1 MTKTTG
7 ANPYKP
13 ATPEPTGSSKL
24 PLILGAVVVGI
35 VVVIGLVVML
45 WPSEKKDTEAG
56 TGADAAKNAS
66 QENAEVTISGEDL
79 PALPD
84 TGQLLPAAGEDPAV
98 GLAAPKLVGQSFDES
113 EVVIDP
119 SDGKPKLVVFVA
131 HWCPHCQQEVP
142 LIQEWI
148 DSGDVPEGLEIYTV
162 STGVDSSRPNYPPSN
177 WLASEGW
184 APQVMLDDEAQ
195 SAAKSWGLTGFP
207 YFVMVDGEGNVWQR
221 GSGEIPIADIQRL
234 ATQLV
239 EGEASTGG
247 TGADDGLSSD
257 FDAGATTVPTSAP
270 ATTAAGG

>member
-1 MTKTTG
+1 MTKTPG
-7 ANPYKP
+7 SNPYKS
-13 ATPEPTGSSKL
+13 TPEPSGSSKL
-24 PLILGAVVVGI
+24 PWIIGAVVAGI
-35 VVVIGLVVML
+35 VVVIGLAVML
-45 WPSEKKDTEAG
+45 WPSEEKDAEAG

-66 QENAEVTISGEDL
+66 QENADVTISGEDL

-84 TGQLLPAAGEDPAV
+84 TGQLLPAAGEDSAV

-207 YFVMVDGEGNVWQR
+207 YFVMVDGEGDVWQR